1 LGFYPG
7 QSRFYLNRSGFDLNQ
22 SDFDLNQN
30 GFDLNQNDFDLNQNG
45 FDLNQ
50 NDFDLN
56 QNGFDLNQNHFDLNQ
71 NGFYFNQNDFDFNQN
86 EVALWKYGLSAGQWN
101 SNRLRR
107 AVTPVIFADFIAA
120 FLLGAGSGVFVC
132 WRGAKIKMKSVAI
145 IGAGITGLT
154 AAFYLQRRG
163 VPVTVYE
170 ASGRVGGVIQSI
182 RQDGFLAE
190 FGPNTI
196 LETSPKIAQLIR
208 DAGLAPRKLATD
220 PAAEARYVVR
230 YGRPIAMPGTPLGFI
245 TTPLFTAQAKLAV
258 LREPFIKPRRDGV
271 EESIGQFV
279 VRRFNQEF
287 LDHAIDALV
296 AGIYAG
302 DPHKL
307 SLTHAFPK
315 LKALEDNYGSM
326 IKGQIFG
333 ARARKQSGEV
343 AKDRAAKFSFDDGL
357 QVLPDGL
364 AAQLGAALK
373 LNTPVTKLTQTSQG
387 WRVTTP
393 GGEAEFGAVI
403 YCGTAHRLA
412 ELAIDDGR
420 AGGPL
425 PAGAG
430 AHGVTRPTTTDL
442 SAFSEISY
450 PPVSAVV
457 LGFRRED
464 VTHPCAGFGM
474 LIPKIEGFKILG
486 TIFSSALFPNRA
498 PAGHLTLTSYIGGA
512 RYPEL
517 GLLPPEKLVEATLA
531 DLRALLGVT
540 GPPVFTHS
548 KTWPQAI
555 PQYNV
560 GYGKYRALLN
570 DLEANAVNLFFAG
583 HYRDGVSLGD
593 SMVSGVNIAERVG
606 NFLVADKT

>member
-1 LGFYPG
+1 
-7 QSRFYLNRSGFDLNQ
+7 
-22 SDFDLNQN
+22 
-30 GFDLNQNDFDLNQNG
+30 
-45 FDLNQ
+45 
-50 NDFDLN
+50 
-56 QNGFDLNQNHFDLNQ
+56 
-71 NGFYFNQNDFDFNQN
+71 
-86 EVALWKYGLSAGQWN
+86 
-101 SNRLRR
+101 
-107 AVTPVIFADFIAA
+107 
-120 FLLGAGSGVFVC
+120 
-132 WRGAKIKMKSVAI
+132 MKSVAI

-154 AAFYLQRRG
+154 AAFYLKRAGQA
-163 VPVTVYE
+163 VTVFE
-170 ASGRVGGVIQSI
+170 AGPHAGGVIQSI

-208 DAGLAPRKLATD
+208 DAGLESRRLNSD
-220 PAAEARYVVR
+220 PKAGARFVVR
-230 YGRPIAMPGTPLGFI
+230 YGRPIEMPGSPFGFI

-302 DPHKL
+302 DPNKL
-307 SLTHAFPK
+307 SLPHAFPK

-333 ARARKQSGEV
+333 ARDRKKSGEV
-343 AKDRAAKFSFDDGL
+343 AKDRAPKFSFDEGL
-357 QVLPDGL
+357 QVLPDTL
-364 AAQLGAALK
+364 AAQLGDSLK
-373 LNTPVTKLTQTSQG
+373 LNTPVTKLAQTANG
-387 WRVTTP
+387 WRVTITEGRVP
-393 GGEAEFGAVI
+393 RVPNPKNKIGDAQSLSLRDIEVDFDAVI

-412 ELAIDDGR
+412 ELVIEPLAPALSPSDGAR
-420 AGGPL
+420 EK
-425 PAGAG
+425 
-430 AHGVTRPTTTDL
+430 HVDL
-442 SAFSEISY
+442 SAFAEIKH

-464 VTHPCAGFGM
+464 VAHPCAGFGM
-474 LIPKIEGFKILG
+474 LIPKIEGCKILG

-498 PAGHLTLTSYIGGA
+498 PAGHITLTSYVGGT

-517 GLLPPEKLVEATLA
+517 GLLPPEQLIETTLA
-531 DLRALLGVT
+531 DLHALLGVK
-540 GPPVFTHS
+540 GKPVFTHT
-548 KTWPQAI
+548 KTWPKAI

-560 GYGKYRALLN
+560 GYGKYRQLLN
-570 DLEANAVNLFFAG
+570 DLEARAPNLYFAG

-593 SMVSGVNIAERVG
+593 SIVSGVNIADRVS
-606 NFLVADKT
+606 KTF